1 MGLARE
7 LFRWADPDAIAVCP
21 FVVTPTVSIMS
32 NFQLNDDDVVSM
44 KSDWS
49 VINSNLFKLGWFKN
63 GLERLNTHLGKWL
76 GEGVECELLSAYG
89 GGWLKG
95 KMHLRLEFIPDE
107 PEPSNP
113 EQTDAVL
120 SPNPEQ

>member
-1 MGLARE
+1 
-7 LFRWADPDAIAVCP
+7 
-21 FVVTPTVSIMS
+21 MS

-44 KSDWS
+44 ESNWS
-49 VINSNLFKLGWFKN
+49 VIGSNLFKLGWLKN
-63 GLERLNTHLGKWL
+63 GLEHLNGSLKKWL

-95 KMHLRLEFIPDE
+95 KMRLRLEFIPDE
-107 PEPSNP
+107 SPTPGL

>member
-1 MGLARE
+1 
-7 LFRWADPDAIAVCP
+7 
-21 FVVTPTVSIMS
+21 MS

-44 KSDWS
+44 ESNWS
-49 VINSNLFKLGWFKN
+49 VIGSKLFKLGWFKE
-63 GLERLNTHLGKWL
+63 GLGHLNTALGKWVD
-76 GEGVECELLSAYG
+76 EGIECEFLSAYG

-95 KMHLRLEFIPDE
+95 KIRLRLEFIPDE
-107 PEPSNP
+107 PESSNP